1 MFMLAIAHA
10 INLASNSSGPFLIDT
25 IILTVDL
32 FPQSDWSTLIIITS
46 VLLYLGYFLPIF
58 FPVTLPD

>member
-1 MFMLAIAHA
+1 MFMLVIAHA
-10 INLASNSSGPFLIDT
+10 INLISKHSGLFLIDT

-32 FPQSDWSTLIIITS
+32 FPQSDWSTLIITTS
-46 VLLYLGYFLPIF
+46 NLLYLGYFYQSF